1 MRSDFERAGGFD
13 EAFFLYAE
21 ETDLLARWRGFGREI
36 VFEPRAE
43 VVHEG
48 GASAGDRLFGELHVS
63 LVRYAAKHHGKA
75 AAAAARASLSAGA
88 ALRYAIA
95 LLTPGERGR
104 ARRARYRAALS
115 GARQ

>member
-1 MRSDFERAGGFD
+1 MGRG
-13 EAFFLYAE
+13 
-21 ETDLLARWRGFGREI
+21 LL
-36 VFEPRAE
+36 FEPHAE

-48 GASAGDRLFGELHVS
+48 GVSAGDRLFGELHAS
-63 LVRYAAKHHGKA
+63 LGQYAAKHHGRWGA
-75 AAAAARASLSAGA
+75 LAARASLSAGA

-104 ARRARYRAALS
+104 VRRARYRAALS